1 MKFVFT
7 ITEYLE
13 RQIVIETDSEAE
25 AYKKGFEKYRNE
37 EIVLDYKDYTETT
50 FDIKQEEEE

>member
-13 RQIVIETDSEAE
+13 RQVVIEADSEAE

-37 EIVLDYKDYTETT
+37 EIVLDADDYVETT

>member
-13 RQIVIETDSEAE
+13 RQVVIEADSEAE
-25 AYKKGFEKYRNE
+25 AYKKGYEKYLNE
-37 EIVLDYKDYTETT
+37 EIVLDADDYTETT